1 MLRRLVVPALLACAA
16 AVAAPGRAGA
26 QAMVRPDSAVLAAMR
41 RLEFLVGDW
50 RGEGW
55 AQMGPQGGRITSRV
69 TESAKWRLE
78 GAGLLIEGH
87 GTARVQEGG
96 PEVTVH
102 DALAVVTYDRE
113 AGRYRVT
120 AWRGDGKPV
129 DATAEVGDR
138 RLVWGFADPRG
149 VTVRFTLQLTPEGR
163 WNEVGEAS
171 RDGQTWFKFMEMSL
185 ERVSTAQ

>member
-1 MLRRLVVPALLACAA
+1 MRRSLVPVLLACAA
-16 AVAAPGRAGA
+16 AFVIPNHADA

-41 RLEFLVGDW
+41 RLDWLVGDW
-50 RGEGW
+50 RGEAW
-55 AQMGPQGGRITSRV
+55 VQMGPQGGRATSRV

-87 GTARVQEGG
+87 GTARLQEGG

-113 AGRYRVT
+113 SGRYRFT
-120 AWRGDGKPV
+120 AFRGDGKPV
-129 DATAEVGDR
+129 DATAEVGER

-171 RDGQTWFKFMEMSL
+171 RDGQTWFKFMEMNL
-185 ERVSTAQ
+185 ERVSPS

>member
-1 MLRRLVVPALLACAA
+1 MRRRMLPALLACAA
-16 AVAAPGRAGA
+16 AFVAPSHVEA

-41 RLEFLVGDW
+41 RLEWLVGDW
-50 RGEGW
+50 RGEAW
-55 AQMGPQGGRITSRV
+55 VQMGQQGRATSRV

-78 GAGLLIEGH
+78 GAGLLIEGR
-87 GTARVQEGG
+87 GTAQVEPGG

-113 AGRYRVT
+113 AGRYRFT
-120 AWRGDGKPV
+120 AWRGDGTPV

-138 RLVWGFADPRG
+138 RLVWGFRDPRG
-149 VTVRFTLQLTPEGR
+149 VTVRFTLRLTPEGR

-171 RDGQTWFKFMEMSL
+171 RDGQTWFKFMEMNL
-185 ERVSTAQ
+185 ERVSATR